1 MGETVSVQI
10 VSLLHHFLEERET
23 ERGGKRERGGGGG
36 GGGGYERYEC
46 VGVCLGLCLP

>member
-10 VSLLHHFLEERET
+10 VSLLHHFLEERD
-23 ERGGKRERGGGGG
+23 RERGEERERGG